1 MLSIEHLTGSGQP
14 DPESEIEPAA
24 GLSQNYE
31 DEGRTI
37 GELLRSLRGKKSLR
51 QVERDTGTANSYL
64 SRLEMGTKRP
74 GARTLGRLAV
84 YYGVPMQELFHAA
97 GLQVKDT
104 PSMYETSDVRRG
116 YEYVT
121 ADPRFAQFKKPT
133 SMPTEDTQRFIVQ
146 MYQCCTG
153 KKLL

>member
-14 DPESEIEPAA
+14 DPDSEIEPAA
-24 GLSQNYE
+24 GLSQNHE

-37 GELLRSLRGKKSLR
+37 GELLRSLRGNKSLR

-64 SRLEMGTKRP
+64 SHLEMGTKRP